1 MITATQI
8 RVGQILKIDG
18 NLFRVLKVHH
28 ITPGKGNA
36 VIQTELRNLK
46 TKNKDNVRFRSTET
60 VEVAFVTTRNVN
72 FLYQDG
78 DTYHFIDPVSYDQV
92 EISADVLEDVA
103 QYLLPETS
111 LVVSSYEETPVS
123 VNLPP
128 KMTFEVT
135 ECDPPTKGV
144 AGSLKDALL
153 NNNMK
158 VKVPLFIKV
167 GDKVV
172 VDTETGSYSE
182 KG

>member
-1 MITATQI
+1 MINATQI
-8 RVGQILKIDG
+8 RIGQILKIDN

-72 FLYQDG
+72 FLYQEG
-78 DTYHFIDPVSYDQV
+78 ATYHFMDPASYEQI
-92 EISADVLEDVA
+92 EISEDVLDEVA

-111 LVVSSYEETPVS
+111 IIVSSYDGTPVS
-123 VNLPP
+123 VSLPP
-128 KMTFEVT
+128 KLTFEVT

-144 AGSLKDALL
+144 AGSLKEALL

-167 GDKVV
+167 GDLVV
-172 VDTETGSYSE
+172 VDTESGSYSE